1 MDDCSIC
8 YEPVSAATGHCTLSC
23 KHSFHIACLTRWS
36 TENPNC
42 PMCRHSLGVTEA
54 PAKQL
59 VEQHVM
65 SLFTDTPTW
74 TWSTTVTTDTPRQ
87 TWGTSAAAEL
97 LIQSASVDLL
107 RELVRPEPV
116 QPPPPPRPAPN
127 TRIIH
132 IGDGVSVSEADVGI
146 VMEHAHVT
154 RGEAVRA
161 LRRYEGCIVNSIM
174 MLIEPR
180 EAVPRVVAAR
190 DPMQECSDD
199 QATAWFLQEL
209 FDDTTYAWNS
219 YSDMIYRMRNNTHKD
234 EYWMHREFQ
243 LMETRTKLD
252 AGYESA

>member
-74 TWSTTVTTDTPRQ
+74 TW
-87 TWGTSAAAEL
+87 GTSAATEL

-132 IGDGVSVSEADVGI
+132 IGDGVSVSEGDVGI

>member
-219 YSDMIYRMRNNTHKD
+219 YSDMIYRMRNNTHKH

>member
-1 MDDCSIC
+1 MDDCAVC
-8 YEPVSAATGHCTLSC
+8 YEAVSESTGHCTLSC

-36 TENPNC
+36 NENPSC
-42 PMCRHSLGVTEA
+42 PLCRNPLGLTEA
-54 PAKQL
+54 PAKQQPE
-59 VEQHVM
+59 VHSQGDIW
-65 SLFTDTPTW
+65 FPPITDI
-74 TWSTTVTTDTPRQ
+74 WSI
-87 TWGTSAAAEL
+87 G
-97 LIQSASVDLL
+97 IL
-107 RELVRPEPV
+107 RRPEARPEPPPDV
-116 QPPPPPRPAPN
+116 PPPEN
-127 TRIIH
+127 RILH
-132 IGDGVSVSEADVGI
+132 IGDGVSVSEGDVAL
-146 VMEHAHVT
+146 VVEHAHVT

-180 EAVPRVVAAR
+180 EAVPRVPVVR
-190 DPMQECSDD
+190 DPMEECSDD

-219 YSDMIYRMRNNTHKD
+219 YSDMIYRMRNNTHNH

>member
-59 VEQHVM
+59 AERHVM
-65 SLFTDTPTW
+65 SLFTDTPRW
-74 TWSTTVTTDTPRQ
+74 TWST
-87 TWGTSAAAEL
+87 SAATEL

-132 IGDGVSVSEADVGI
+132 IGDGVSVSEGDVGI

-219 YSDMIYRMRNNTHKD
+219 YSDMIYRMRNNTHKH

>member
-1 MDDCSIC
+1 MDDCAVC
-8 YEPVSAATGHCTLSC
+8 YEKVSESTGHCTLSC

-36 TENPNC
+36 TENPSC
-42 PMCRHSLGVTEA
+42 PMCRNPLGVTEA
-54 PAKQL
+54 PAKGP
-59 VEQHVM
+59 VEEWV
-65 SLFTDTPTW
+65 SPW
-74 TWSTTVTTDTPRQ
+74 PPRVIWDIVQ
-87 TWGTSAAAEL
+87 QVQAEL
-97 LIQSASVDLL
+97 
-107 RELVRPEPV
+107 RPEPV
-116 QPPPPPRPAPN
+116 QPPPPPRPAPS

-132 IGDGVSVSEADVGI
+132 IGDGVSVSEADVAI
-146 VMEHAHVT
+146 VIEHAAVT

-161 LRRYEGCIVNSIM
+161 LRRYEGDIVNSIM
-174 MLIEPR
+174 MLTSPD
-180 EAVPRVVAAR
+180 AVTSRPPPPPR

-219 YSDMIYRMRNNTHKD
+219 YSDMIYRMRNNTHKH

>member
-59 VEQHVM
+59 AERDYISWFM
-65 SLFTDTPTW
+65 
-74 TWSTTVTTDTPRQ
+74 DTPR
-87 TWGTSAAAEL
+87 WSILVGTPGQGRQSAVVD
-97 LIQSASVDLL
+97 LIQQVLG
-107 RELVRPEPV
+107 PEPI
-116 QPPPPPRPAPN
+116 QPPPPPRPVPN
-127 TRIIH
+127 PRIIH
-132 IGDGVSVSEADVGI
+132 IGDGVSVSEGDVAL
-146 VMEHAHVT
+146 VMENAHVT

-161 LRRYEGCIVNSIM
+161 LRRYEGDIVNSII
-174 MLIEPR
+174 MLTSPDEVTPR
-180 EAVPRVVAAR
+180 PPPPPR

-219 YSDMIYRMRNNTHKD
+219 YSDMIYRMRNNTHKH

>member
-1 MDDCSIC
+1 MDDCAVC
-8 YEPVSAATGHCTLSC
+8 YEAVSAATGHCTLSC

-36 TENPNC
+36 TENPSC
-42 PMCRHSLGVTEA
+42 PMCRNPLGATEA

-59 VEQHVM
+59 VERHVM
-65 SLFTDTPTW
+65 SLFTEDMPRWSILAGTPGQGRL
-74 TWSTTVTTDTPRQ
+74 SIYAD
-87 TWGTSAAAEL
+87 
-97 LIQSASVDLL
+97 LIQQVLG
-107 RELVRPEPV
+107 PEPV
-116 QPPPPPRPAPN
+116 QPPPPPGPAHN

-132 IGDGVSVSEADVGI
+132 IGDGVSVSEGDVAI
-146 VMEHAHVT
+146 VMEQSAVT

-161 LRRYEGCIVNSIM
+161 LRRYEGDIVNSIL
-174 MLIEPR
+174 MLTSPDEVTPR
-180 EAVPRVVAAR
+180 TPPPR

-219 YSDMIYRMRNNTHKD
+219 YSDMIYRMRNNTHKH